1 MTLHILREPKNLV
14 WIILLGFCITL
25 GLLLGRRLTGMRVWC
40 IGVAEGLRRE
50 VEKYQWMWA
59 TNGDLS
65 KLLGTPISLHL
76 E

>member
-1 MTLHILREPKNLV
+1 
-14 WIILLGFCITL
+14 
-25 GLLLGRRLTGMRVWC
+25 MRVWC